1 MEQLSP
7 TPRMGYRSNH
17 GRQAYKVVEQFLIS
31 MREHGYPELRPLL
44 CIGGVDMRSQLE
56 VVKKGVHIVVATP
69 RRLKDMLAE

>member
-1 MEQLSP
+1 
-7 TPRMGYRSNH
+7 MGCGSNH
-17 GRQAYKVVEQFLIS
+17 GRVLARQTYEVVEQFLIS

-69 RRLKDMLAE
+69 GRLKDMLAK